1 MFTIWIPTISLSSPN
16 GGENWKVGDIDSI
29 KWSSSH
35 VTNVRIDYS
44 TNNGVNWTTIIGSTS
59 ASVGYYA
66 WTIPF
71 TPSVNCKV
79 RIVDIADTTKQ
90 SISANIFTISN
101 PPCPGLATLVYGGQT
116 YNTVQIGN
124 QCWLKENL
132 NIGTMIDSLQNQSN
146 NLIIEKY
153 CYRNNIDNCTTY
165 GGLYQW
171 AEAVQY
177 LNGATNTTSPN
188 PAFSGY
194 VQGIC
199 PTGWH
204 IPDTTE
210 FGILTNAVNNDGN
223 SLKAVG
229 QGAYSGA
236 GTDLSGFS
244 GLLAGAR
251 YSDGSFSN
259 LGLYDFFASSTDAN
273 SLYIYYIDL
282 GTDTNIIFLGN
293 NQKSYGR
300 SIRCI
305 KDSAL

>member
-1 MFTIWIPTISLSSPN
+1 
-16 GGENWKVGDIDSI
+16 
-29 KWSSSH
+29 
-35 VTNVRIDYS
+35 
-44 TNNGVNWTTIIGSTS
+44 
-59 ASVGYYA
+59 
-66 WTIPF
+66 
-71 TPSVNCKV
+71 
-79 RIVDIADTTKQ
+79 VDIVDTTKQ

-146 NLIIEKY
+146 NSILEKY
-153 CYRNNIDNCTTY
+153 CYRNNPDNCTTY

-177 LNGATNTTSPN
+177 KNGATNTTSPN

-199 PTGWH
+199 PAGWH
-204 IPDTTE
+204 IPDSTE

-244 GLLAGAR
+244 ALLAGAR

-282 GTDTNIIFLGN
+282 GTDTNIIYLGN